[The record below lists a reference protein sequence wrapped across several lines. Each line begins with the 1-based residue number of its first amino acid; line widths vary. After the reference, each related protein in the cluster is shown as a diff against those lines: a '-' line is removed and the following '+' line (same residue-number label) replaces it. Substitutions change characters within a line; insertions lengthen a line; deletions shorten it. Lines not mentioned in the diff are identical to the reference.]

1 MKKIFSFLLM
11 SAMLLAMGASVASC
25 SGSDGNDEEEY
36 VPVESP
42 FAKLLRKKP
51 VYQLS
56 YSKRYDWGF
65 FYLTSNPMEGNL
77 KTDYYGISF
86 HVKIPSTVVNDMYD
100 GRYEVEQIDGS
111 VWGWKEQWRPEYK
124 KHELSTWENNQ
135 PVKGAWAEIKTLDK
149 GDEYGRKT
157 FRVKLHVDEMTEK
170 NGDYAR
176 NVNISFT
183 GRDMGSMLVN

>member
-11 SAMLLAMGASVASC
+11 SAMLLAVGSSVASC
-25 SGSDGNDEEEY
+25 SSSNDEEVEEY

-42 FAKLLRKKP
+42 FAKLLREEP

-65 FYLTSNPMEGNL
+65 FSLESNPMKGNF
-77 KTDYYGISF
+77 KSDYYTISII
-86 HVKIPSTVVNDMYD
+86 VYDAPLDDMYN
-100 GRYEVEQIDGS
+100 GRYEVLQVGAS

-124 KHELSTWENNQ
+124 KHELSTWGNNQ

-149 GDEYGRKT
+149 GDEYGKKI

-176 NVNISFT
+176 NINISFT
-183 GRDMGSMLVN
+183 GRDTGPMLIN

>member
-1 MKKIFSFLLM
+1 MMKKIFSFLLM
-11 SAMLLAMGASVASC
+11 SAMMLAVGASVASC
-25 SGSDGNDEEEY
+25 SSDDEEVVEDY

-42 FAKLLRKKP
+42 FAKLLRNEP

-65 FYLTSNPMEGNL
+65 FSLESNPMKGNF
-77 KTDYYGISF
+77 KSDYYTIGII
-86 HVKIPSTVVNDMYD
+86 VYDAPLDDMYD
-100 GRYEVEQIDGS
+100 GRHEVMQVGAS
-111 VWGWKEQWRPEYK
+111 VWGWKEQWLPEYK
-124 KHELSTWENNQ
+124 KHELSTWGNNQ

-157 FRVKLHVDEMTEK
+157 FSVKLHVDEMTEE

-176 NVNISFT
+176 DINISFT
-183 GRDMGSMLVN
+183 GRDTGPMLVN

>member
-11 SAMLLAMGASVASC
+11 AAMLLAVGASVASC
-25 SGSDGNDEEEY
+25 SGGDDEEEEY

-42 FAKLLRKKP
+42 FAKLLREKP
-51 VYQLS
+51 VCQLS

-65 FYLTSNPMEGNL
+65 FSLESDPMEGNF
-77 KTDYYGISF
+77 KNDYYTIGII
-86 HVKIPSTVVNDMYD
+86 VYNAPQNDMYD
-100 GRYEVEQIDGS
+100 GRYEVMQVDAS

-124 KHELSTWENNQ
+124 KHELSTWKNNQ

-149 GDEYGRKT
+149 GDEYGKKT
-157 FRVKLHVDEMTEK
+157 FRVTLHVDEMTEK

-176 NVNISFT
+176 NIDISFT
-183 GRDMGSMLVN
+183 GRDTGPMLIN